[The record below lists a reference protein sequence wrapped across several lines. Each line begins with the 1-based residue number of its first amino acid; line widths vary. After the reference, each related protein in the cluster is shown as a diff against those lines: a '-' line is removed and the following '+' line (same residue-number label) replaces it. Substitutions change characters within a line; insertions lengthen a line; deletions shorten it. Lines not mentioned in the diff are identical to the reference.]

1 MKIEHKV
8 MLISIMAGLQSLEDR
23 YQIRSEG
30 EQTFKAAKVELQKLI
45 EVPEE
50 AEKVPEVVVPVVDEA
65 EQQFKAG
72 VLEKLTKLET
82 MVEKIDGFEDA
93 LGVLIAA
100 IPEPVQET
108 PAEETPAV

>member
-8 MLISIMAGLQSLEDR
+8 MLISIMAALQSLEDR

-30 EQTFKAAKVELQKLI
+30 EQTFKAAKVDLQKLI
-45 EVPEE
+45 DSPDEVIKAPEIVE
-50 AEKVPEVVVPVVDEA
+50 PVIDEA

-72 VLEKLTKLET
+72 VLEKLAKLET
-82 MVEKIDGFEDA
+82 IVEKIDGFEDA